1 MTKPNFPFR
10 NIPGWAILLV
20 VFGLLYFT
28 GLHTEAIGQVQRLLL
43 ASGIRQAEVPETIK
57 SMDAKADL
65 AAVYPGEGFSM
76 VNMQGKTIGFEEL
89 KGKVVFL
96 NIWATWC
103 PPCLAEMPNIQS
115 LYEKIGSDKIAFV
128 MLSVDKAGIE
138 KVKRFVDRKG
148 YTFPVYMPA
157 SPLPDVFYTQSIP
170 TTFMISPE
178 GEIVHKQV
186 GMAEY
191 DTPEVL
197 KFLEDMAQ

>member
-1 MTKPNFPFR
+1 MAKSSFSFR
-10 NIPGWAILLV
+10 NIPGWLVMLV
-20 VFGLLYFT
+20 VFGLLYLT

-43 ASGIRQAEVPETIK
+43 ASGIRQAEVPETPKNLI
-57 SMDAKADL
+57 SEADV
-65 AAVYPGEGFSM
+65 AAVYPGAGFNM
-76 VNMQGKTIGFEEL
+76 VNMQGATMGFEEL

-115 LYEKIGSDKIAFV
+115 LYDKIGSDKIAFV
-128 MLSVDKAGIE
+128 MLSVDRADLD

-157 SPLPDVFYTQSIP
+157 SPLPDEFYTQSIP

-178 GEIVHKQV
+178 GKIVHKQL

-191 DTPEVL
+191 DTQEVRD
-197 KFLEDMAQ
+197 FLQGMVR